1 MDSLTAEKDSPREE
15 PQIRSPKCGWSG
27 KVKVTKGRVC
37 SPEQMDRGQKDRE
50 VAGARGRKPKFT
62 ATNKAEGELAWR
74 PTARATGTKSRAHET
89 GIFPREHQMGR
100 IPGRGR
106 NQQRLPSMP
115 RLLKPFFRVFIN
127 TCELPRWW

>member
-1 MDSLTAEKDSPREE
+1 MAEKDSPREE

-37 SPEQMDRGQKDRE
+37 SPSKWTGDKRTGE
-50 VAGARGRKPKFT
+50 VASARGRKPKFT
-62 ATNKAEGELAWR
+62 ATTKAEGEHAWR

-89 GIFPREHQMGR
+89 GIFPRGCQMGR

-106 NQQRLPSMP
+106 NQQRLPSVP
-115 RLLKPFFRVFIN
+115 RLLKPFFRVIIN
-127 TCELPRWW
+127 TRELPRWW